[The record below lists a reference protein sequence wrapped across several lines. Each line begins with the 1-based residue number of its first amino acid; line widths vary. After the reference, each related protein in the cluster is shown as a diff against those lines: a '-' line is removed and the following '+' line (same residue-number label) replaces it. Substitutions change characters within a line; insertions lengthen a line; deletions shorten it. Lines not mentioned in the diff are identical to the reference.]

1 MTQQQLTPVGDDLT
15 RLQTIERVQQQLAD
29 LGDVSD
35 ITRAIMMARGMVIL
49 RIQFAGAVLDGVC
62 ALAGTPLGFLTDRDN
77 EKTKYPKEVI
87 RDCAIEAI
95 LRGARL
101 TGNEFNIIAGKCYLT
116 KQFFARQLAGLV
128 DNLRVTEGVP
138 HRGDGG
144 ALVPMVADWDYQG
157 THHQMV
163 CVNSKGADNRIPV
176 KTDKY
181 TGIDAIL
188 GTAHR
193 KLYARIYRQVTGSTW
208 VADEEPDQA
217 TTPALEAGDDL
228 LDKQGDAIENILR
241 TAGQCLPTC
250 DELGAVDALEEGT
263 VEALD
268 ANGASDETVER
279 WRGACF
285 RRRQEIKAGRGERSN
300 GS

>member
-1 MTQQQLTPVGDDLT
+1 M
-15 RLQTIERVQQQLAD
+15 
-29 LGDVSD
+29 
-35 ITRAIMMARGMVIL
+35 
-49 RIQFAGAVLDGVC
+49 
-62 ALAGTPLGFLTDRDN
+62 
-77 EKTKYPKEVI
+77 I

-116 KQFFARQLAGLV
+116 KAFFARQLSGLV
-128 DNLRVTEGVP
+128 ENLQLTEGVP
-138 HRGDGG
+138 QRCDGG

-157 THHQMV
+157 THHQLA
-163 CVNSKGADNRIPV
+163 CVNRDAEDNRIPV

-181 TGIDAIL
+181 TGVDAIL
-188 GTAHR
+188 GKAHR
-193 KLYARIYRQVTGSTW
+193 KLYARIYRQITGSSW
-208 VADEEPDQA
+208 VAEDEADPDPK
-217 TTPALEAGDDL
+217 PALEAGDDVV
-228 LDKQGDAIENILR
+228 DKQGDAIENILR